1 MIRTVK
7 INTKSFFE
15 DSAQNV
21 FISES
26 RKQLLMSIAKAVS
39 KEFIY
44 RNRVNINFICTHNS
58 RRSQLSQVW
67 SFFAIEYFGLSNIF
81 SYSGGTEATAF
92 HRNTVKTLQKVGFE
106 FSVVDFSHQNPR
118 YLITFKNTNKTIL
131 AFSKVFDD
139 TSNKFPCIA
148 ITTCDSA
155 EKNCPFIPDAIGR
168 FHLPYKDPKNADNT
182 QFQNEK
188 YLETSQLI
196 AAEMFFIFKQVKG
209 SL

>member
-1 MIRTVK
+1 MIRIVK

-15 DSAQNV
+15 DSEKNV
-21 FISES
+21 FISKS
-26 RKQLLMSIAKAVS
+26 RKQLLVSVAEAIS
-39 KEFIY
+39 KEFVY
-44 RNRVNINFICTHNS
+44 KNRANINFICTHNS

-81 SYSGGTEATAF
+81 SYSGGTEATVF

-131 AFSKVFDD
+131 GFSKVFDD
-139 TSNKFPCIA
+139 NNNKSPYIA

-168 FHLPYKDPKNADNT
+168 FHLPYKDPKSADNT
-182 QFQNEK
+182 QFQNDK